1 VDEDDIT
8 KRPKAGA
15 TDTAHTVA
23 RAALSFLP
31 GATELFSNIIT
42 PPLEKRRDEWI
53 ESIARAL
60 KELEAKLDDFKIE
73 DLSQNEVFVTTIL
86 QATQVAMRNH
96 QQEKLEALQNAVLN
110 SALRTAPDEDIQ
122 LMFLQ
127 FVDNFTSWHLRI
139 LKFFDDPQ
147 EWGKQHSV
155 KFQELM
161 AGALT
166 NILNDA
172 FPELGGRREF
182 YDQVVRDLN
191 TRGLLGIDSLHT
203 TMTGR
208 GLFGSRTTDLGKQF
222 LKFIISP
229 TQPPH

>member
-1 VDEDDIT
+1 
-8 KRPKAGA
+8 
-15 TDTAHTVA
+15 
-23 RAALSFLP
+23 
-31 GATELFSNIIT
+31 
-42 PPLEKRRDEWI
+42 
-53 ESIARAL
+53 
-60 KELEAKLDDFKIE
+60 
-73 DLSQNEVFVTTIL
+73 
-86 QATQVAMRNH
+86 
-96 QQEKLEALQNAVLN
+96 
-110 SALRTAPDEDIQ
+110 
-122 LMFLQ
+122 MFLQ